1 MRAFPTSR
9 RISTRS
15 TTPVAAAGRAAD
27 TTRETSPATTA
38 DVLAADDS
46 MSTMSP
52 GPGVSGHDR
61 RARQRRYG
69 ALAAAAAV
77 MCSAGLAFAP
87 GAGAVNSW
95 PGTPE
100 NAAARSGILESV
112 AVQPDPTLIPED
124 FVTTAGYRPVVE
136 AGMLINPN
144 GDCSSPVPLPA
155 EFDLAC
161 KSHDLGYDLLR
172 YAAAHGQTLGPWA
185 RQTVDAALERRMHA
199 ACDARENPVS
209 RAQCQ
214 VMASVATT
222 AVDLNSIRQDYGNPI
237 YEPFFEHSGDAPSP
251 ATLTLAG
258 LGLAAGLA
266 TATTILVR
274 RTRNRRTTLAHLRG
288 PDALDGMAVAL

>member
-1 MRAFPTSR
+1 MRAFPNSR
-9 RISTRS
+9 RTSPRS
-15 TTPVAAAGRAAD
+15 TASRSAAAVGHPASG
-27 TTRETSPATTA
+27 SPA
-38 DVLAADDS
+38 DRLRRV
-46 MSTMSP
+46 
-52 GPGVSGHDR
+52 GV
-61 RARQRRYG
+61 
-69 ALAAAAAV
+69 LAAAATIV
-77 MCSAGLAFAP
+77 CSAGVAFAP
-87 GAGAVNSW
+87 AGGAAVGIPVS
-95 PGTPE
+95 PE
-100 NAAARSGILESV
+100 NAAARTGILQAV
-112 AVQPDPTLIPED
+112 AAQPDPTVIPED
-124 FVTTAGYRPVVE
+124 FVTEAGYRPVIE

-172 YAAAHGQTLGPWA
+172 YAAAHGQPLGPWA

-199 ACDARENPVS
+199 ACDTRENPVS

-237 YEPFFEHSGDAPSP
+237 YEPFFEPSGDAPSP

-258 LGLAAGLA
+258 IGLAAGLA

-274 RTRNRRTTLAHLRG
+274 RRRSRRVSLAPERG
-288 PDALDGMAVAL
+288 PGTLDGVAVAL